1 MNWYTQVGEGFPCG
15 SAGKES
21 FCNVGDLGLIPEMG
35 QSPGEGKGYPLQY
48 SGLENSPGGLYSPWG
63 HKELDTTEWLALLSI
78 RMNQNSLC
86 YWKKPGKKRVYRV
99 WFHFYTILKNTN
111 WSIVTES
118 ISVVTTKGLK
128 KWGGEEMRKKITEGA
143 LKKYVRSDGYVYY
156 LGYGNGFA
164 GVYIWQNL

>member
-1 MNWYTQVGEGFPCG
+1 
-15 SAGKES
+15 
-21 FCNVGDLGLIPEMG
+21 
-35 QSPGEGKGYPLQY
+35 
-48 SGLENSPGGLYSPWG
+48 
-63 HKELDTTEWLALLSI
+63 
-78 RMNQNSLC
+78 MNQNSLC
-86 YWKKPGKKRVYRV
+86 YWKKPGKKRVHRV

-164 GVYIWQNL
+164 GVYIW